1 MPSELSVPYHMLF
14 KTTNKCPE
22 WILKQVLVIV
32 LMLFYTKLHLCEPS
46 WEQPIDLQL
55 ITAHRV
61 KYGLV
66 T

>member
-1 MPSELSVPYHMLF
+1 MLF

-46 WEQPIDLQL
+46 REQSIDLQL
-55 ITAHRV
+55 ITAHREWNMA
-61 KYGLV
+61 
-66 T
+66 